1 MCLSNAASSS
11 AVEWPVKSNFLQLPQ
26 VGALASW
33 SARTRLVVWQCGQ
46 TMCRG
51 AVDVVIV
58 CNWWFGDSFSSSAR
72 CLGVKPTAP
81 NLGLNL
87 GSNLGSNL
95 GFQGRLL
102 PHKLHEHFGNVG
114 QAAVLSP
121 DYAPVPLDG

>member
-26 VGALASW
+26 VGALANW
-33 SARTRLVVWQCGQ
+33 SACTRLVVWQCGQ

-58 CNWWFGDSFSSSAR
+58 CNWWFGGYFSSSAR
-72 CLGVKPTAP
+72 CLGVKLTAP
-81 NLGLNL
+81 NPGLNE
-87 GSNLGSNL
+87 GSNLV
-95 GFQGRLL
+95 FQGRLL
-102 PHKLHEHFGNVG
+102 PHKLHEYFGNAG

-121 DYAPVPLDG
+121 DYAPVSLDG